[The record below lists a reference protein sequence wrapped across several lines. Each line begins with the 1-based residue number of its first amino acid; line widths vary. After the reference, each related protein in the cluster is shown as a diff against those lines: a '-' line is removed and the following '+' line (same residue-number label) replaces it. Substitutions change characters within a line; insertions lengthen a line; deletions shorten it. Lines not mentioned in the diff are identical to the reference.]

1 LSVRRLLP
9 ALCLAVALV
18 ATGCSAF
25 GVRSSDAATVNG
37 VAISN
42 DQLKQ
47 MVQAQLS
54 QQQDQQQSGEPLDID
69 GITRQSLEGLVQYQ
83 IVLDGARRAG
93 VTLEEGAVDARLEQ
107 LKQQAA
113 AQGITDFDAYLRNRN
128 LSVDLLREQLKVQLA
143 VDLMGVRLVPYPS
156 DAELRKTLDKHRKE
170 FLQVHVRHVLVKD
183 KATATKARQQLVS
196 SGDWAGVAKRLSID
210 SQTKD
215 KGGDLGYISK
225 GQTADAFEKAEL
237 GLANAGGCKGRTSGT
252 CTSPI
257 SQPVHTQYGYH
268 VLQVL
273 GMRLPPLDNNLRSQL
288 DPTIKERR
296 QQAVQRWFDS
306 LVKQAEVT
314 INPRYGRWDADN
326 GKVVDRQT
334 KPGSTPTTGL
344 PAGAPPSS
352 GP

>member
-128 LSVDLLREQLKVQLA
+128 LSIDLLREQLKVQLA
-143 VDLMGVRLVPYPS
+143 VDLMGVKLVPYPS
-156 DAELRKTLDKHRKE
+156 DAELRRTLDKRRKE
-170 FLQVHVRHVLVKD
+170 FLQVHVRHVLLKD
-183 KATATKARQQLVS
+183 KATATKARRQLVS

-210 SQTKD
+210 SQTKE

-237 GLANAGGCKGRTSGT
+237 GLANAGDCKGRTSGA

-273 GMRLPPLDNNLRSQL
+273 GMRLPALDNNLRSQL
-288 DPTIKERR
+288 DPTIRERR

-306 LVKQAEVT
+306 LVKQAAVT

-334 KPGSTPTTGL
+334 KPGSAPTTGP
-344 PAGAPPSS
+344 PAGAPPAS